1 MAIPT
6 KNLLSPNYSERSIC
20 AIDNNYR
27 NHRVGFRQAYLP
39 YFLVYQHVKER
50 WIAKEVMLFFHPS
63 GQGEALLR
71 VPFCGCKVTT

>member
-1 MAIPT
+1 MKYGVDGMVT
-6 KNLLSPNYSERSIC
+6 
-20 AIDNNYR
+20 IDNNYR

-50 WIAKEVMLFFHPS
+50 WITKEVMPFFHPS

-71 VPFCGCKVTT
+71 VPFCGCKFTT